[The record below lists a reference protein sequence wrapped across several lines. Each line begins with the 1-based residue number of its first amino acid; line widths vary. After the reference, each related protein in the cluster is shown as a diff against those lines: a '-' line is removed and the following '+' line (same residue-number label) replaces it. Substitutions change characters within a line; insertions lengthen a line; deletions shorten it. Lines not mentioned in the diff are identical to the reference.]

1 MEKKTIKNTE
11 FHSTFIFSVNF
22 GTKTDLKHQVYIV
35 QLTKSGKMPKLE
47 KVPEAEAAAIL
58 PLPFKTRGFKY
69 PFFHICSSAP

>member
-47 KVPEAEAAAIL
+47 KVPEAEAAAMFQICQEL
-58 PLPFKTRGFKY
+58 PVTAT
-69 PFFHICSSAP
+69 ICWPDS